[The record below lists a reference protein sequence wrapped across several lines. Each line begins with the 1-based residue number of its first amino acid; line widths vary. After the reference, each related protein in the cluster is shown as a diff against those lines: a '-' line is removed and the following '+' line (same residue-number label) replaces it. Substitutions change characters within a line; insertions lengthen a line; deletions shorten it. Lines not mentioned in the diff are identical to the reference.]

1 MDVATAGACSSAAP
15 GFETPVRVKK
25 TRMSREASN
34 LGVTAHQLRSMA
46 PTLTP
51 QTPETPQEEMR
62 IAISNRNKALRAL
75 GVQWAWR
82 APAHQYMAEEVEVQ
96 ELSHSIRM
104 DRRAAVRYI
113 FCGVYGMP
121 PREEWQLEGGKTL
134 VSEIATRLSIS
145 IGNRG
150 LIVDVMLECLKHG
163 AEFELASRLSLRGR
177 TNLIEELSTQAEV
190 IYGAV
195 ESGQGIQQ
203 ATVLLNQYRKALPEP
218 EAAVSWSCVRCFISN
233 SPVIR
238 SHRRQSKKGGN
249 FEKGSPWAQGRWQF
263 AKQFVTQIKQ
273 GEIDPDGA
281 VRATAFLPALPLRVA
296 GLFFTTAEPS
306 GFLPARNRT

>member
-1 MDVATAGACSSAAP
+1 MVPLDRVLLLTMPHAKKNCSQDGASSSAAP

-34 LGVTAHQLRSMA
+34 LGITANQRRFMA

-62 IAISNRNKALRAL
+62 IAISNHQKAVHANEVR
-75 GVQWAWR
+75 WEWN
-82 APAHQYMAEEVEVQ
+82 APAHAYMAQEVEVQ
-96 ELSHSIRM
+96 ELSHSVRM

-163 AEFELASRLSLRGR
+163 AECELAARLSLRGR

-203 ATVLLNQYRKALPEP
+203 ATVLLALSRISRRLCACWRRSLRMKARACWMNFTGQGAGRCPCSANASSP
-218 EAAVSWSCVRCFISN
+218 AVPAPTAA
-233 SPVIR
+233 SP
-238 SHRRQSKKGGN
+238 
-249 FEKGSPWAQGRWQF
+249 
-263 AKQFVTQIKQ
+263 
-273 GEIDPDGA
+273 
-281 VRATAFLPALPLRVA
+281 L
-296 GLFFTTAEPS
+296 
-306 GFLPARNRT
+306 